1 MITSSNG
8 LRGTVVDPE
17 GRSGLADFASAS
29 TVDAVERAD
38 LSSLRRSVIRQVSKA
53 IGAFE
58 VGADFFGAAL
68 AVFLAYSLYC
78 GLHMGRLARY
88 SNSKVAVAVALVGL
102 FYVLMLKANGAY
114 TRAMSLL
121 RVRETERVIAA
132 SSELCLLVF
141 AVSFWTDITI
151 SRYVVLFSAIAI
163 PLIVLTEKQ
172 IIGKLVRWLHVHGYS
187 ARRTVIYGAGI
198 SGNRALSVLARSP
211 KLGLDPVAIVDDDL
225 NEIGKQVR
233 ESAYSPARSMEVLAG
248 PLTAERLRQWSVEA
262 VIISSPS
269 ISAEKF
275 EEISVQTARAGATLS
290 FVPHDTVTSNRSLSY
305 WDADGLIFASVDERR
320 AGNIYEYLKRTFDF
334 AVALLLLLILSPGFL
349 LIACLISL
357 TSQGPAF
364 FVQDRVGKNGRL
376 FRMYKFRTMRADSP
390 QYAHS
395 PTCTRDPRITRI
407 GAFLR
412 RTSFDELPQL
422 INVLEGHMSLVGPR
436 PEMPFIVEL
445 YSELQ
450 RQRLW
455 VKPGITGLWQ
465 ISADRAHLI
474 HENIQYDLYYIRHC
488 TFFMDLAILLHTFA
502 FAMRGI

>member
-1 MITSSNG
+1 M
-8 LRGTVVDPE
+8 
-17 GRSGLADFASAS
+17 
-29 TVDAVERAD
+29 
-38 LSSLRRSVIRQVSKA
+38 VS
-53 IGAFE
+53 
-58 VGADFFGAAL
+58 
-68 AVFLAYSLYC
+68 
-78 GLHMGRLARY
+78 
-88 SNSKVAVAVALVGL
+88 
-102 FYVLMLKANGAY
+102 
-114 TRAMSLL
+114 
-121 RVRETERVIAA
+121 
-132 SSELCLLVF
+132 
-141 AVSFWTDITI
+141 
-151 SRYVVLFSAIAI
+151 
-163 PLIVLTEKQ
+163 
-172 IIGKLVRWLHVHGYS
+172 
-187 ARRTVIYGAGI
+187 
-198 SGNRALSVLARSP
+198 
-211 KLGLDPVAIVDDDL
+211 
-225 NEIGKQVR
+225 
-233 ESAYSPARSMEVLAG
+233 
-248 PLTAERLRQWSVEA
+248 
-262 VIISSPS
+262 SSPQS
-269 ISAEKF
+269 
-275 EEISVQTARAGATLS
+275 T
-290 FVPHDTVTSNRSLSY
+290 
-305 WDADGLIFASVDERR
+305 
-320 AGNIYEYLKRTFDF
+320 KRTFDF